1 MLMRGVAIPR
11 ERCQTAAVT
20 GLESDAN
27 TGSHAPASHATNPA
41 GIPPR
46 IQMLDL
52 IH

>member
-1 MLMRGVAIPR
+1 MWGVAIPR

-20 GLESDAN
+20 GLESDTN
-27 TGSHAPASHATNPA
+27 TGSHALDSHATNPV
-41 GIPPR
+41 GIPLR